1 MDLYD
6 PDRAKELSYVSEV
19 RTWEAFQ
26 IAWNS
31 ATVPIR
37 QIQARREGKRG
48 EA

>member
-6 PDRAKELSYVSEV
+6 PDRAKELSYLGEV

-31 ATVPIR
+31 AMAPIR

-48 EA
+48 GA